1 MIRAEG
7 VTVLAPAPDAPG
19 GTRAILRELDA
30 EFLQGQLHLILG
42 ANGAGKT
49 TLIRLLAGLLPPS
62 SGRVVFDGSPGDAM
76 ADGSTHWP
84 RVAVVFEEPDPQFLA
99 ETVEGEIAFGLESMA
114 LPASDIRARAREA
127 IDAFGLSGF
136 ERRLPQT
143 LSGGE
148 KARVLL
154 AAMWAARPRALLL
167 DQSLAHL
174 DPGSRRSLEHRLLE
188 DARREDRA
196 VIRTHQD
203 AQAPE
208 PDERLQLLSG
218 GRLHDATRLSP
229 RDVLEA
235 ADVPWPLAM
244 RVSALL
250 AERGF
255 WTGPLARSAQSL
267 AEGLASRAGS
277 AVLPAAGRVE
287 LPSRVDHEGDSRAM
301 SAHGRSEPDGEPVAA
316 FHGVSFGPRGR
327 AKGDAI
333 VSDLN
338 LELRAG
344 SVTALIGAS
353 GTGKTTILKL
363 AAQLLDPTEG
373 SIARPAPGLNGTRPA
388 ALAMEYPERQ
398 LFGRTV
404 DEDVAAALWIRGAT
418 TDERRA
424 RARAAL
430 HAVGLDPDRFGPRVP
445 TTLSEGEKRRA
456 ALATLLAEPARLLLF
471 DEPTAGLD
479 PTGRTAVAHTIQRLK
494 EQGHAIL
501 MSSHDLDFVSGAAD
515 RVVVLGRE
523 TGKAGR
529 ILGEGRAPEIWRDEA
544 LLDQAQLPPPDF
556 VVVAR
561 AMADLGM
568 AAPERAI
575 HAESLLQA
583 LSIDLGPAV
592 VDTHR
597 G

>member
-1 MIRAEG
+1 VIRAEG
-7 VTVLAPAPDAPG
+7 VTVLVPGPNATG
-19 GTRAILRELDA
+19 GTRAILQDLDA
-30 EFLQGQLHLILG
+30 EFLQGHLHLILG
-42 ANGAGKT
+42 PNGAGKT

-62 SGRVVFDGSPGDAM
+62 SGRVVFDGVSGDA
-76 ADGSTHWP
+76 AGDGSTHWP

-114 LPASDIRARAREA
+114 LPVPDIRARIREA
-127 IDAFGLSGF
+127 IEAFGLSGF
-136 ERRLPQT
+136 ERRLTQT

-154 AAMWAARPRALLL
+154 AAMSAARPRALLL

-174 DPGSRRSLEHRLLE
+174 DPGSRRALEQRLLE
-188 DARREDRA
+188 DARCFDRA

-203 AQAPE
+203 AEAPE
-208 PDERLQLLSG
+208 PDERLELLSG
-218 GRLHDATRLSP
+218 GRLLDAARLSP
-229 RDVLEA
+229 RDVLGA
-235 ADVPWPLAM
+235 IDVPWPLAM

-250 AERGF
+250 AERGL
-255 WTGPLARSAQSL
+255 WTGPLARSAKSL
-267 AEGLASRAGS
+267 AEGLASGAGS
-277 AVLPAAGRVE
+277 AAWPAAGRAN
-287 LPSRVDHEGDSRAM
+287 PSRIDPASDVRATG
-301 SAHGRSEPDGEPVAA
+301 AHGRSELDGETVAA
-316 FHGVSFGPRGR
+316 FRGVSFAPHGRG
-327 AKGDAI
+327 KGDLI
-333 VSDLN
+333 VSNLN

-344 SVTALIGAS
+344 SVTAVIGAS

-363 AAQLLDPTEG
+363 AAGLLEPTDG
-373 SIARPAPGLNGTRPA
+373 AIARPAPGSNGTRRA

-404 DEDVAAALWIRGAT
+404 DEDVAAALWIRGASP
-418 TDERRA
+418 DERRA
-424 RARAAL
+424 RAREAL
-430 HAVGLDPDRFGPRVP
+430 GAVGLDPDRFGPRVP

-479 PTGRTAVAHTIQRLK
+479 PTGRTAVAQTIQRLK

-501 MSSHDLDFVSGAAD
+501 LASHDLDFVSGAAD
-515 RVVVLGRE
+515 RILVLGRVA
-523 TGKAGR
+523 GGAGR
-529 ILGEGRAPEIWRDEA
+529 VLREGEAPEIWRDEA
-544 LLDQAQLPPPDF
+544 LLSESRLPPPDF

-561 AMADLGM
+561 AMAGLTVGPLD
-568 AAPERAI
+568 RAI
-575 HAESLLQA
+575 HAESLLEA

-592 VDTHR
+592 MDTHR